1 MAVTVYNQQR
11 IRSLP
16 RETISLLKRAVLL
29 CARQNGFEI
38 PFDVCITLVDNDRM
52 AQMNMEYRNIQAPT
66 DVLSFPLLDFIDGV
80 PDIQPGDMDPHTNR
94 IALGDIVISVEKA
107 QEQASSYGHSF
118 EREIAFL
125 SVHGMLH
132 LLGYDHEQPDE
143 EKDMFQRQEEVLK
156 ELQLTRQSVFGESG
170 DINEE

>member
-1 MAVTVYNQQR
+1 MGT
-11 IRSLP
+11 P
-16 RETISLLKRAVLL
+16 LK
-29 CARQNGFEI
+29 G
-38 PFDVCITLVDNDRM
+38 
-52 AQMNMEYRNIQAPT
+52 
-66 DVLSFPLLDFIDGV
+66 
-80 PDIQPGDMDPHTNR
+80 
-94 IALGDIVISVEKA
+94 
-107 QEQASSYGHSF
+107 
-118 EREIAFL
+118 IAFL